1 MDRQTTLLI
10 ALGLLISAA
19 AFVSVSGWILF
30 VRDRR
35 ATRVAG
41 AAPRPGVLNER

>member
-10 ALGLLISAA
+10 ALGLLIAAA

-35 ATRVAG
+35 ATRVSG
-41 AAPRPGVLNER
+41 AEPQSELREGR

>member
-10 ALGLLISAA
+10 ALGLLIVAA

-35 ATRVAG
+35 ATRVSG
-41 AAPRPGVLNER
+41 AAPRPEVREGR